1 MEDLKYMSFDTKDI
15 DFIDTCEYINI
26 KIGKKEFDIR
36 ITEEEGRKILDLN
49 PNISDG
55 HYDTVTIIG
64 ALKKLTKFLE
74 LSIDIG
80 FSKNLV
86 E

>member
-1 MEDLKYMSFDTKDI
+1 MEHLKYMSFDTKDI
-15 DFIDTCEYINI
+15 EFIDPCEYINI
-26 KIGKKEFDIR
+26 KIGEKEFDIR
-36 ITEEEGRKILDLN
+36 ITENEGQKIIDLY
-49 PNISDG
+49 PHISDG
-55 HYDTVTIIG
+55 HYDTLTIIG

-80 FSKNLV
+80 FSKNLM